1 MDDTSMKFKRIFG
14 LLMMAMCLNFA
25 NAANAMG
32 AEGPTGKKGPRGDKG
47 CHHVNNVY
55 IDLQIPTN
63 SRMLRSKGVS
73 NPQ

>member
-1 MDDTSMKFKRIFG
+1 MKFKRIFG

-55 IDLQIPTN
+55 IDL
-63 SRMLRSKGVS
+63 
-73 NPQ
+73 

>member
-1 MDDTSMKFKRIFG
+1 MKFKRIFG

-25 NAANAMG
+25 NAAEAMG

-55 IDLQIPTN
+55 IDL
-63 SRMLRSKGVS
+63 
-73 NPQ
+73 

>member
-1 MDDTSMKFKRIFG
+1 MKFKRIFG

-25 NAANAMG
+25 KAAKAAKAANAMG

-55 IDLQIPTN
+55 IDL
-63 SRMLRSKGVS
+63 
-73 NPQ
+73 